1 MLVEAFEL
9 ELTLQS
15 TPAREGEDLEEQGAA
30 LIMEQ
35 MVGMVAL
42 QRRLLL
48 LELQFFMLEEEA
60 DQLMQVERRELEAIA
75 LVAMGE

>member
-1 MLVEAFEL
+1 
-9 ELTLQS
+9 
-15 TPAREGEDLEEQGAA
+15 
-30 LIMEQ
+30 MEQ